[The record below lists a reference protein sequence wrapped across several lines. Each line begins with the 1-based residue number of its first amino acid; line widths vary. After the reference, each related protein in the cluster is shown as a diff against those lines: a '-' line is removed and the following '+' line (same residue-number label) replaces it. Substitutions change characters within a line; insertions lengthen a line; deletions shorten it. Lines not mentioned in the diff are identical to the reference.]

1 VTTAGALG
9 TVGEAEHTDVEV
21 ELPDAAPPTRTL
33 AERAVNVLLDYGIY
47 VALAVEIIVFAVLS
61 PFFLSVDNFLNIAQ
75 AASVL
80 GIVAAAFFVG
90 LVGGRIDLSL
100 AAIVALTTVVMARVV
115 TSGHPLWLALF
126 VAFGAAIAVAMLNG
140 IIAITFGVNPLV
152 TSLAAMTFVSG
163 IALVIAQGQTR
174 AILSPWFQ
182 EVIFRRPL
190 GIPTPVYVL
199 AVVYALLAVMMYTTK
214 IGWHIYAVGGNEIAA
229 ERAAIK
235 TKRVYWFMYLL
246 TSALAWLAGVITA
259 GRAGAGSPALGPDVF
274 NVMTA
279 VLLGGIGFAGGGG
292 RIERT
297 LVGVLFIAVL
307 ENGLVLLDVPSFY
320 GNLIRGAALVLAV
333 VLSSIRDR
341 RMRR

>member
-1 VTTAGALG
+1 VTI
-9 TVGEAEHTDVEV
+9 GEAERTDFEV
-21 ELPDAAPPTRTL
+21 DVPEAAAPVRTL
-33 AERAVNVLLDYGIY
+33 GEQAITLVLEYGIY
-47 VALAVEIIVFAVLS
+47 VALALEILVFAVLS

-100 AAIVALTTVVMARVV
+100 AAIVSLTTVVMARVV
-115 TSGHPLWLALF
+115 SAGHPLWLGLV
-126 VAFGAAIAVAMLNG
+126 VAFAAAVAVAVLNG
-140 IIAITFGVNPLV
+140 TIAITFGVNPLV
-152 TSLAAMTFVSG
+152 TSLAALTFVSG
-163 IALVIAQGQTR
+163 ISLVISEGQTR
-174 AILSPWFQ
+174 AILAPWFQ
-182 EVIFRRPL
+182 SFIFRRPL
-190 GIPTPVYVL
+190 GIPTPVYIL
-199 AVVYALLAVMMYTTK
+199 AVVYVLLGVMMYRTK
-214 IGWHIYAVGGNEIAA
+214 IGWHIYAVGGNEVAA

-235 TKRVYWFMYLL
+235 TKRVFWFVYTL
-246 TSALAWLAGVITA
+246 TAALAWLAGVVTA
-259 GRAGAGSPALGPDVF
+259 GRAGAGSPNLGPDVF

-297 LVGVLFIAVL
+297 LIGVLFITVL

-333 VLSSIRDR
+333 VLSSIRDK

>member
-1 VTTAGALG
+1 MTTAESVVRFGDREDSDHQVDLP
-9 TVGEAEHTDVEV
+9 EAS
-21 ELPDAAPPTRTL
+21 PPARTL
-33 AERAVNVLLDYGIY
+33 AERAADGLLEYGIY
-47 VALAVEIIVFAVLS
+47 VAVAVEIIIFAVLS

-90 LVGGRIDLSL
+90 LAGGRVDLSL
-100 AAIVALTTVVMARVV
+100 AAIVSLTTVVMARVV
-115 TSGHPLWLALF
+115 AADQPLWLGLIA
-126 VAFGAAIAVAMLNG
+126 AFGAALAVAALSG
-140 IIAITFGVNPLV
+140 VIAITFRVNPLV

-163 IALVIAQGQTR
+163 IALVISQGQTR
-174 AILSPWFQ
+174 AILSPSFQ
-182 EVIFRRPL
+182 DIIFNRPL

-199 AVVYALLAVMMYTTK
+199 AAVYALLAILMYKTK
-214 IGWHIYAVGGNEIAA
+214 VGWHIYAVGGNEVAA

-235 TKRVYWFMYLL
+235 VKRVYWFMYLL
-246 TSALAWLAGVITA
+246 TAALAWLAGVITA
-259 GRAGAGSPALGPDVF
+259 GRAGAGSAALGPDVF

-297 LVGVLFIAVL
+297 LVGVFFIAVL
-307 ENGLVLLDVPSFY
+307 ENGLVLTNVPSFY

>member
-1 VTTAGALG
+1 VTIGEAALVTRDVQLPEAVPPARSLGEQVTTVIL
-9 TVGEAEHTDVEV
+9 E
-21 ELPDAAPPTRTL
+21 
-33 AERAVNVLLDYGIY
+33 YGIY
-47 VALAVEIIVFAVLS
+47 VALASEIAVFAALS
-61 PFFLSVDNFLNIAQ
+61 PFFLSVQNFLNIAQ

-100 AAIVALTTVVMARVV
+100 AATVSLTTVVMARVV
-115 TSGHPLWLALF
+115 TAGHPLWLGLVVAL
-126 VAFGAAIAVAMLNG
+126 AAALAVAALNG
-140 IIAITFGVNPLV
+140 VVAITFGVNPLV
-152 TSLAAMTFVSG
+152 TSLAAMTFVTG
-163 IALVIAQGQTR
+163 ISLVIAQGQTR
-174 AILSPWFQ
+174 AILAPWFQ
-182 EVIFRRPL
+182 TFIFRRPL
-190 GIPTPVYVL
+190 GIPTPVYIL
-199 AVVYALLAVMMYTTK
+199 ALVYLLLGLMMYKTK
-214 IGWHIYAVGGNEIAA
+214 VGWHIYAVGGNEVAA

-235 TKRVYWFMYLL
+235 IKRVYWFLYAV
-246 TSALAWLAGVITA
+246 TAGLAWLAGVVTA
-259 GRAGAGSPALGPDVF
+259 GRAGAGSPNLGPDVF

-297 LVGVLFIAVL
+297 LIGVLFIAVL